1 MFSKVAQRVA
11 TTVLPNNDAFQKK
24 NQNSFPNIWAT
35 FDFKFVP
42 KNF

>member
-11 TTVLPNNDAFQKK
+11 TTVLPNNDAFQK
-24 NQNSFPNIWAT
+24 NQNSFLNIWAT